1 MIFRIGLFIS
11 AVLMCPPW
19 LTAADM
25 PVDDALRGLSAR
37 DESISSYRLAVQR
50 GHIVSEVDPNIAL
63 TGFAGIG
70 LSQNARDVFSQVSDR
85 IRNGRAIAWQIFST
99 VERGSLFKTV
109 L

>member
-37 DESISSYRLAVQR
+37 DESISSYRLVVQR

-70 LSQNARDVFSQVSDR
+70 LSQNARMYFPR
-85 IRNGRAIAWQIFST
+85 FPIAYATAGPLPGRY
-99 VERGSLFKTV
+99 SL
-109 L
+109 LWS